1 MEKLNREKNEGKKKK
16 SEFFLRTFS
25 GFFITVI
32 ILGGIYFGGYYWNIL
47 ASLIA
52 IVSLYE
58 FYNIVS
64 TRYSISPV
72 LLMTASVF
80 MLLSSIIDGTQTST
94 LCSITILIFA
104 AMYVEI
110 VKKQNGYNSNAIRN
124 MGLTVA
130 GVIYIILPWSFMIV
144 TRTRPSGDMF
154 LYTLFF
160 CTWAC
165 DVFAYLV
172 GSMIGSHKLC
182 VNVSPKKTWEGFI
195 GGWAASTAVAALVG
209 YAFNY
214 SILPLVLLG
223 ALLGVAG
230 QIGDLAES
238 LLKRE
243 AGVKD
248 SGSIIPG
255 HGGFLDR
262 FDSILINATFVFLM
276 IELV

>member
-1 MEKLNREKNEGKKKK
+1 MERLNRQKIEKKK
-16 SEFFLRTFS
+16 SSELFIRTFS
-25 GFFITVI
+25 GFFITLI
-32 ILGGIYFGGYYWNIL
+32 ILGGIYFGGHYWNIL

-72 LLMTASVF
+72 LLLLTSVF
-80 MLLSSIIDGTQTST
+80 ILLSSIVDRTLTSM

-104 AMYVEI
+104 SIYVEI
-110 VKKQNGYNSNAIRN
+110 VKKQNGYNTNAIRN

-130 GVIYIILPWSFMIV
+130 GVIYIILPWSFIII
-144 TRTRPSGDMF
+144 TRTRPSGEMF

-165 DVFAYLV
+165 DVFAYLI
-172 GSMIGSHKLC
+172 GSMIGAHKLC
-182 VNVSPKKTWEGFI
+182 ENVSPKKTWEGFI
-195 GGWAASTAVAALVG
+195 GGWIASTVVAALVA
-209 YAFNY
+209 YTFNY

-262 FDSILINATFVFLM
+262 FDSILINATFVFLL